1 MVTNMKRNVLDKI
14 GIGLFLISALL
25 VLFLSIF
32 VASMMGSIADYM
44 DEDIV
49 QRLLAVSRY
58 LASQIEPEEV
68 AELRV
73 PGDMDKP
80 LYGEL
85 KRRLV
90 DFAEEN
96 ALLYAYYYIPA
107 GENGEMLQPV
117 VDNDLTE
124 DAYTLESEPLEME
137 LAPELALGGT
147 AAVTEF
153 SFYSEGFSGLL
164 SAFAPIYS
172 RDGGSVIAVAGVD
185 ITDEQII
192 AVRRLLGTLS
202 VVLVACVA
210 VVAVSG
216 SFNVFLHIRRE
227 RQLRGAL
234 NAAMDASRA
243 KGDFLSQMS
252 HEIRTPMN
260 VILGMAAVLKDSR
273 DIEAYSDGLRKIESA
288 AAHLLGVI
296 NDILDISKIESGKM
310 VLFEE
315 PFDFRKM
322 IDDIKIIIDF
332 NVANKKQIFTVDV
345 DQALPDWLIGDKQR
359 LGQVITNL
367 LSNAVK
373 FTPEGGA
380 ITLTARL
387 DDAAYGESGAAAD
400 DDAAIRVSVKD
411 EGIGITEEQMSRLF
425 RSFEQADNSTSRRFG
440 GTGLGLAISKHIIE
454 AMGGGIWAV
463 SEPGKGSEFIFTL
476 TLKRGQAT
484 DDGGGGEL
492 LQETRDFTGHN
503 ILIAEDIEINQEI
516 LYALLEPTGIKMEFA
531 ENGRV
536 AVEKFAAANGGYD
549 IVFMDIQMPEMDGY
563 AATRGI
569 RALDLPNAGEVP
581 IIAMTANVFKE
592 DIDRVLVEGMNGHLG
607 KPVVIDDIMRTLAK
621 YLQ

>member
-1 MVTNMKRNVLDKI
+1 MVTNMKRSVLDKI

-49 QRLLAVSRY
+49 QRLLAVSRH

-96 ALLYAYYYIPA
+96 AVLYAYYYIPA
-107 GENGEMLQPV
+107 GESGDMLQPV

-137 LAPELALGGT
+137 SAPEAALDGT
-147 AAVTEF
+147 AAVSEF

-164 SAFAPIYS
+164 SAFAPVYS

-234 NAAMDASRA
+234 DAAMDASRA

-260 VILGMAAVLKDSR
+260 VILGMAAVLKNSD
-273 DIEAYSDGLRKIESA
+273 DIKTYGDGLAKIESA

-310 VLFEE
+310 TLFEE

-332 NVANKKQIFTVDV
+332 TVANKRQIFTVDV
-345 DQALPDWLIGDKQR
+345 DRELPVCLIGDKQR
-359 LGQVITNL
+359 LAQVITNL

-380 ITLTARL
+380 ISLAARL
-387 DDAAYGESGAAAD
+387 EGYAGDGDAEEKSGGAD
-400 DDAAIRVSVKD
+400 IRVSVKD
-411 EGIGITEEQMSRLF
+411 NGIGITQEQMSRLF
-425 RSFEQADNSTSRRFG
+425 QSFEQADNSTSRKFG

-454 AMGGGIWAV
+454 MMGGRIWAA

-476 TLKRGQAT
+476 TLKRGELP
-484 DDGGGGEL
+484 DSGGGEPL
-492 LQETRDFTGHN
+492 PESRDFTGHS

-516 LYALLEPTGIKMEFA
+516 LYALLEPTGLKIEFA

-569 RALDLPNAGEVP
+569 RALDLPNAGAVP

-592 DIDRVLVEGMNGHLG
+592 DIDRVLAAGMNGHLG
-607 KPVVIDDIMRTLAK
+607 KPVVIDDIMRTLAR